1 MGIRHPALKQPEPG
15 ICLSTLGAIRMTVLV
30 FNEFEAFA
38 EMVLEASMTMRLG
51 SLAEPK
57 WTLNA
62 ATLGSLHVRQ
72 AYQGGG
78 SVMEGATGSDG
89 WSFYHSSRLTLA
101 NGQAMDE
108 TGVFVAPPGSEFCFA
123 CLEGKIDSLSVYIPT
138 SVLFPSSEGL
148 ELASS
153 VKARLLEAPP
163 HVTQRFTSLVRR
175 FLSAA
180 ESQPQLLDSPVAKAS
195 FEKELLEA
203 ANDLFTGSQYSP
215 SRHFVRW
222 YHQSKSAVELAM
234 GYPDQPLSI
243 PDLARQSGIP
253 ERTLRSAFQKCYG
266 VSPAEY
272 LRVHRLHQ
280 ARRLL
285 RASCPDE
292 TTVTK
297 VAFGLGFWDLGRF
310 AGAYLRLFGERPSET
325 LRLASRTGQSPNRGA
340 DGLAVGDR
348 KGHRP

>member
-1 MGIRHPALKQPEPG
+1 M
-15 ICLSTLGAIRMTVLV
+15 TLLV

-38 EMVLEASMTMRLG
+38 ETVSEASMMMRLR

-57 WTLNA
+57 WTLDH
-62 ATLGSLHVRQ
+62 ATVGSLHVRH

-78 SVMEGATGSDG
+78 SVAEGVTTSDG
-89 WSFYHSSRLTLA
+89 WSFYHASRPTLA
-101 NGQAMDE
+101 NGQVMHE
-108 TGVFVAPPGSEFCFA
+108 TGVFVAPPESEFCFA
-123 CLEGKIDSLSVYIPT
+123 CHEGKIDSLAVFIPT
-138 SVLFPSSEGL
+138 SVLFPSSEKL
-148 ELASS
+148 ELAPS
-153 VKARLLEAPP
+153 VNARLLEGPP
-163 HVTQRFTSLVRR
+163 HLTLRFTSLVRR

-180 ESQPQLLDSPVAKAS
+180 ESQPQLLDSPAAKAS
-195 FEKELLEA
+195 FEDELLEA
-203 ANDLFTGSQYSP
+203 ANDLFTGSQRSP

-222 YHQSKSAVELAM
+222 HSQSMTAVELAM
-234 GYPDQPLSI
+234 SYRDQPLSM
-243 PDLARQSGIP
+243 PDLAGKSGIP

-266 VSPAEY
+266 VSPTEY
-272 LRVHRLHQ
+272 LRIHRLHQ

-310 AGAYLRLFGERPSET
+310 AGAYLQLFGERPSET

-340 DGLAVGDR
+340 DGLAVADR
-348 KGHRP
+348 P